1 MQKLLQ
7 FVLFALSI
15 GVSIAYLE
23 QVIKSI
29 IDKKESNYMRAG
41 FLYFLLVA
49 LWSLFYLVNL
59 GPL

>member
-29 IDKKESNYMRAG
+29 IDKKESNYIRAG
-41 FLYFLLVA
+41 FLSLLLVA

>member
-23 QVIKSI
+23 EVIKSI
-29 IDKKESNYMRAG
+29 IDKKESNYIIAG
-41 FLYFLLVA
+41 FLSLLLVA

>member
-23 QVIKSI
+23 EVIKSI

>member
-15 GVSIAYLE
+15 GVSITYLE

-29 IDKKESNYMRAG
+29 IDKKESNYIIAG
-41 FLYFLLVA
+41 FLSLLLVA